1 MKKIAVIE
9 QIHKDGL
16 ELLEKNSEFE
26 YELITDV
33 SEENLIKKLPNFDGC
48 TLRVSKLNENILKH
62 CPNLKVISR
71 HGVGYDNIDLEA
83 TKQNNITLAI
93 TATANAQA
101 VAEHV
106 LFMLFSIAKRNNMYN
121 ETVKTGKF
129 SDRTKLP
136 KTIELWNKNILIAG
150 FGRIGK
156 CLLKKCKGLEMNI
169 FVYDP
174 FVSEE
179 EIKKVGGTKINDLN
193 ESLNKMDA
201 ISIHMPLN
209 ENTKHLI
216 NYEMIKKMKKNCI
229 LINAARGGIINEED
243 LNKALN
249 ENLIFGAGLDV
260 FEKEPPSL
268 DNPLLKYERAFLSPH
283 SAVFT
288 EECLSRMGI
297 ETVQNI
303 IDFFDNKLE
312 KSKIVKI
319 S

>member
-1 MKKIAVIE
+1 MKKVLIIKP
-9 QIHKDGL
+9 IHESGIN
-16 ELLEKNSEFE
+16 LLKENINFE
-26 YELITDV
+26 YEIIDNVEEDYLKTKIKDFDAITV
-33 SEENLIKKLPNFDGC
+33 RTSNL
-48 TLRVSKLNENILKH
+48 SKEIIDSAK
-62 CPNLKVISR
+62 NLKVISR

-136 KTIELWNKNILIAG
+136 KTIELWNKSILIAG

-179 EIKKVGGTKINDLN
+179 EIKKVGGTKIKDLN

-268 DNPLLKYERAFLSPH
+268 DNPLLKNDKAFLSPH

-297 ETVQNI
+297 ETMQNI
-303 IDFFDNKLE
+303 IDFFEDKLDN
-312 KSKIVKI
+312 SKIVKI
-319 S
+319 

>member
-1 MKKIAVIE
+1 MKKILIIGS
-9 QIHKDGL
+9 IHNHGID
-16 ELLEKNSEFE
+16 LLKENKNFEFE
-26 YELITDV
+26 VVDNTDAEFLKNKIIGFDAV
-33 SEENLIKKLPNFDGC
+33 SVR
-48 TLRVSKLNENILKH
+48 TSKISKEIINSAK
-62 CPNLKVISR
+62 NLKIISR
-71 HGVGYDNIDLEA
+71 HGVGYDNIDLSA
-83 TKQNNITLAI
+83 IKDNNITLAI

-106 LFMLFSIAKRNNMYN
+106 LFMLFNIAKRNNMYN
-121 ETVKTGKF
+121 DNVKSGKF
-129 SDRTKLP
+129 EDRTKLP

-174 FVSEE
+174 FISNE
-179 EIKKVGGTKINDLN
+179 EIEKLGGAKVEDL
-193 ESLNKMDA
+193 ETSLSKMDA

-209 ENTKHLI
+209 DKTNHLI
-216 NYEMIKKMKKNCI
+216 DYDMIKKMKKNCI

-268 DNPLLKYERAFLSPH
+268 DNPLLKNDKAFLSPH

-297 ETVQNI
+297 ETMQNI
-303 IDFFDNKLE
+303 IDFFEDNLDN
-312 KSKIVKI
+312 SKIVKI
-319 S
+319 

>member
-1 MKKIAVIE
+1 
-9 QIHKDGL
+9 
-16 ELLEKNSEFE
+16 
-26 YELITDV
+26 
-33 SEENLIKKLPNFDGC
+33 
-48 TLRVSKLNENILKH
+48 
-62 CPNLKVISR
+62 
-71 HGVGYDNIDLEA
+71 
-83 TKQNNITLAI
+83 
-93 TATANAQA
+93 
-101 VAEHV
+101 
-106 LFMLFSIAKRNNMYN
+106 
-121 ETVKTGKF
+121 
-129 SDRTKLP
+129 
-136 KTIELWNKNILIAG
+136 
-150 FGRIGK
+150 
-156 CLLKKCKGLEMNI
+156 MNI

-179 EIKKVGGTKINDLN
+179 EIIKVGGTKINDLN

-249 ENLIFGAGLDV
+249 EDLIFGAGLDV

-268 DNPLLKYERAFLSPH
+268 DNPLLNNEKAFLSPH

>member
-1 MKKIAVIE
+1 
-9 QIHKDGL
+9 
-16 ELLEKNSEFE
+16 
-26 YELITDV
+26 
-33 SEENLIKKLPNFDGC
+33 
-48 TLRVSKLNENILKH
+48 
-62 CPNLKVISR
+62 
-71 HGVGYDNIDLEA
+71 
-83 TKQNNITLAI
+83 
-93 TATANAQA
+93 
-101 VAEHV
+101 
-106 LFMLFSIAKRNNMYN
+106 
-121 ETVKTGKF
+121 
-129 SDRTKLP
+129 
-136 KTIELWNKNILIAG
+136 
-150 FGRIGK
+150 
-156 CLLKKCKGLEMNI
+156 MNI

-179 EIKKVGGTKINDLN
+179 EIKKVGGTKIDDLN

-249 ENLIFGAGLDV
+249 EDLIFGAGLDV

-268 DNPLLKYERAFLSPH
+268 DNPLLKNEKAFLSPH

>member
-1 MKKIAVIE
+1 MKKILIIGS
-9 QIHKDGL
+9 IHNHGIDLLKGNKNFEFQVVDNTDTEFLKD
-16 ELLEKNSEFE
+16 K
-26 YELITDV
+26 
-33 SEENLIKKLPNFDGC
+33 IKDCDGISIR
-48 TLRVSKLNENILKH
+48 TSKLSKEIIDSAK
-62 CPNLKVISR
+62 NLKVISR
-71 HGVGYDNIDLEA
+71 HGVGYDNIDLKA

-174 FVSEE
+174 FVSKDVIENLGG
-179 EIKKVGGTKINDLN
+179 KKVDNLED
-193 ESLNKMDA
+193 SLKDMDV
-201 ISIHMPLN
+201 ISIHVPLN
-209 ENTKHLI
+209 DKTKNLI
-216 NYEMIKKMKKNCI
+216 NYDLLKIMKKNCI
-229 LINAARGGIINEED
+229 IINAARGGVINEID
-243 LNKALN
+243 LDKALN

-260 FEKEPPSL
+260 FEIEPP
-268 DNPLLKYERAFLSPH
+268 DPNNPLLKNNKVFLSPH
-283 SAVFT
+283 TAAFT
-288 EECLSRMGI
+288 EECMTRMGK
-297 ETVQNI
+297 ETIQNI
-303 IDFFDNKLE
+303 IDFFDKKLE
-312 KSKIVKI
+312 KSKTVKL
-319 S
+319 

>member
-1 MKKIAVIE
+1 MKKILIIGSIHNHGIDLLKGNKNFGFEVIDNTDTE
-9 QIHKDGL
+9 FLKD
-16 ELLEKNSEFE
+16 K
-26 YELITDV
+26 
-33 SEENLIKKLPNFDGC
+33 IKDC
-48 TLRVSKLNENILKH
+48 DAISVRTSKLSKEIIDSAK
-62 CPNLKVISR
+62 NLKVISR

-121 ETVKTGKF
+121 ECVKTGKF

-216 NYEMIKKMKKNCI
+216 NYEMIKK
-229 LINAARGGIINEED
+229 
-243 LNKALN
+243 
-249 ENLIFGAGLDV
+249 
-260 FEKEPPSL
+260 
-268 DNPLLKYERAFLSPH
+268 
-283 SAVFT
+283 
-288 EECLSRMGI
+288 
-297 ETVQNI
+297 
-303 IDFFDNKLE
+303 
-312 KSKIVKI
+312 
-319 S
+319 